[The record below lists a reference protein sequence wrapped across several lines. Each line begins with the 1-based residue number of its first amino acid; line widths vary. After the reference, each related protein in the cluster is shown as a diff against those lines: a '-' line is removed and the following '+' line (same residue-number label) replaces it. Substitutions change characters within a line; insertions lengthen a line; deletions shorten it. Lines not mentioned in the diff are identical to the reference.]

1 MLTPRRLEGAA
12 SMKLLLVDDHPMVRD
27 GLKHLLRDLD
37 PDLHVDEAGSCS
49 EATGLAGGGDYDLIL
64 LDLRMPGLAG
74 LNALAA
80 VRETFPVSPVVV
92 LSAEQDSRIVRQAI
106 EKGAMGFIPKSSTSS
121 VMLQALRL
129 VLAHGVY
136 LPPHALDAATS
147 SPGEDLGQLADHVAI
162 EGLTDRQMAVLRRV
176 VQGKPNKVIARE
188 LAISEGTVK
197 AHLSSVLRAL
207 KARNRTEVVF
217 AAAKLGLRLV

>member
-1 MLTPRRLEGAA
+1 MR
-12 SMKLLLVDDHPMVRD
+12 LLLVDDHPMVRD
-27 GLKHLLRDLD
+27 GLKHLLRELD
-37 PDLHVDEAGSCS
+37 ADLHVDEAGDCS
-49 EATGLAGGGDYDLIL
+49 QATSLAGSGDYDLIL

-74 LNALAA
+74 LAALAA
-80 VRETFPVSPVVV
+80 VREAFPASSVVV
-92 LSAEQDSRIVRQAI
+92 LSGEQDARIVRQAI

-129 VLAHGVY
+129 VLARGIY
-136 LPPHALDAATS
+136 LPPNALDATTS
-147 SPGEDLGQLADHVAI
+147 VEDQPRQVVDVAI
-162 EGLTDRQMAVLRRV
+162 EGLSDRQMEVLRRV

-197 AHLSSVLRAL
+197 VHLSAVFRAL
-207 KARNRTEVVF
+207 KARNRTEIVF